1 MSHVGVSLKGDW
13 LLGRAWYQQTGEE
26 PSSRKS
32 SAVSRFGLLIARW
45 IRSSNSGE
53 ITVPVSSSRF
63 NAYSSSSACSCSEWI
78 FLWESSRSWSLCVTI
93 ILIPHSASRR
103 GCVDSDGVSF
113 FSFSCKY
120 RSVMRWYSEEKNCSL
135 SFSASNSPCNRTLSF
150 SAFCNSTM
158 DSEEPQLSG
167 VVNALSEAGC
177 FRTKDWMRHWM
188 SRLDAIMR
196 RSVVM

>member
-1 MSHVGVSLKGDW
+1 M
-13 LLGRAWYQQTGEE
+13 WYQQTGEAS
-26 PSSRKS
+26 SSRKS
-32 SAVSRFGLLIARW
+32 STASRFGLLMARW

-63 NAYSSSSACSCSEWI
+63 NAYSSSSACSRSEWI
-78 FLWESSRSWSLCVTI
+78 FFWESSRSLSLWVTI

-103 GCVDSDGVSF
+103 GCVESDEVSF

-150 SAFCNSTM
+150 SALCNSAM
-158 DSEEPQLSG
+158 DSVEPQLSG
-167 VVNALSEAGC
+167 VVNELSEAGC
-177 FRTKDWMRHWM
+177 LRAKDWMRHWM